1 MACVM
6 SRGSFGLVLPEKLTE
21 ALIAVPLVKNLVVAL
36 VGLMA
41 GESQL
46 KLALTRALGELWALD
61 PVLEVDDE
69 LVVLS
74 FADLLLP
81 DAQSLDLHALLLFQH
96 LVD

>member
-1 MACVM
+1 M
-6 SRGSFGLVLPEKLTE
+6 SHQIWFAGPAALRDLARWVLCASGIFAFPQLVSLAIVL
-21 ALIAVPLVKNLVVAL
+21 
-36 VGLMA
+36 
-41 GESQL
+41 SQL
-46 KLALTRALGELWALD
+46 SLFSLLLRALGELWALD
-61 PVLEVDDE
+61 PVLEVGDE